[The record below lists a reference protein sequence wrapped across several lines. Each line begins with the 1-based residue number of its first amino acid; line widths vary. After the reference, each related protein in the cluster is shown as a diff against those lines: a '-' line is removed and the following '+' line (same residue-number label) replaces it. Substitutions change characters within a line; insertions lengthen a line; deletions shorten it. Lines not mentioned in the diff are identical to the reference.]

1 MKKNL
6 FLTLITVMVCAFTMS
21 AGNVRIMV
29 DNPANVKVQTNS
41 GYGKT
46 LDLGDGNA
54 SFTDLTSD
62 DSPLLISANP
72 GATIEKVEVNE
83 EAMMPGGD
91 GQYRIGINAD
101 GMMINITTSGNATGG
116 GETARMVSIS
126 GIIAMGDGISGSPYT
141 VSYDKDGEWELAG
154 KDDFG
159 FLAVPENSTVK
170 ISPVG
175 PYRMEKLTFRN
186 GNPIETTALADG
198 SLTFKCTYDEFY
210 YQSIYAYM
218 ILDPEAIKF
227 SITVD
232 YAPNLSAALENQRE
246 GTYQFLTLKDG
257 KNNFVCLP
265 DNSPLEFFETAG
277 AEILGMTRN
286 GEVCNPIGWEG
297 TNGWVYE
304 LEDGDAFVVKTK
316 GKPVQ
321 VALSAPEG
329 NAPLQSYFFID
340 SMGNSYTPTGM
351 DDTISTFNG
360 DSIFVT
366 PRPGTSLTFIEARN
380 GGQTNYT
387 SYFRAAVGADGVNP
401 MKVSLYGTRATTGV
415 TINVDAADRI
425 QIMQE
430 GGRGEQLVVADG
442 KNQFALDD
450 IKNALAIKGAEGNQI
465 VSVTQNGDILA
476 PNADGV
482 YLVTVADGDWV
493 EIVSRKNPVDVEL
506 SFNIQGG
513 TIEDLTATVDG
524 QNVTLTS
531 PMTVKTYAETVIAPA
546 DGYNITSL
554 TTEAQGTTVQ
564 NIPDTQ
570 KYLVVVN
577 DATVTKAEIAVTLQ
591 EIPAEEGY
599 AIVIPKGDDI
609 FVRYMEFSKD
619 ENGEYKYVQTLT
631 NNTVNQVK
639 LGNYVQVYCKDTLSK
654 FRFVRANGTD
664 VTLEPNK
671 DDRYAYVLIE
681 GRTVIEA
688 EIYTP
693 ALAYTNE
700 SFDEVKLVKS
710 GCVYFEVNGE
720 NVKSLDV
727 EAGQTV
733 KLVAVPELGYIFD
746 HFERFYPTDVE
757 GFVLPSD
764 GKTTTEYT
772 FTEADVANNFILFKG
787 VFKENP
793 DEKSYVVRGSKA
805 WLADENG
812 EIKLGVAGVMGSV
825 VFENNVGELVTE
837 ITGVEGTEVKLFVSV
852 NDQETAGKYEVWFYC
867 LDTNFPNNKIEGA
880 TYTIKAEDADY
891 QNVIWIDAVV
901 REKGTGVEGI
911 DAENSFRYNAGADI
925 LYAPAE
931 VKVYDAAGR
940 LVLTSAETEVS
951 LETLPA
957 GLYFAVS
964 NGKQLKFMK

>member
-6 FLTLITVMVCAFTMS
+6 FLTLITIMVCAFTTS

-54 SFTDLTSD
+54 SFSDLTSD

-83 EAMMPGGD
+83 EAMTPGGD

-116 GETARMVSIS
+116 ETARMVSIS
-126 GIIAMGDGISGSPYT
+126 GIYAQGEGVTGSPYSL
-141 VSYDKDGEWELAG
+141 SYDKNGEWAPAE
-154 KDDFG
+154 KDNFG

-175 PYRMEKLTFRN
+175 PYKIEKLTFRN
-186 GNPIETTALADG
+186 GKAIETKTLEDG
-198 SLTFKCTYDEFY
+198 SLTFVCTYDEFY
-210 YQSIYAYM
+210 YQTIYAYM
-218 ILDPEAIKF
+218 TLDPEAIKF

-246 GTYQFLTLKDG
+246 GAYQFLTFKDG
-257 KNNFVCLP
+257 LNNFVCLP
-265 DNSPLEFFETAG
+265 DNSPLEFFATDG
-277 AEILGMTRN
+277 AEIVGMTRN
-286 GEVCNPIGWEG
+286 GEVCNPIGWNG
-297 TNGWVYE
+297 SNGWVYE

-316 GKPVQ
+316 GKPIQ
-321 VALSAPEG
+321 VALTAAEG
-329 NAPLQSYFFID
+329 NAPLQSYFYID
-340 SMGNSYTPTGM
+340 SMGNSYLPTGM
-351 DDTISTFNG
+351 DDTITTFNG
-360 DSIFVT
+360 DTIFVS
-366 PRPGTSLTFIEARN
+366 PRPGTSLSFIETTN
-380 GGQTNYT
+380 GGQTDWK
-387 SYFRAAVGADGVNP
+387 SYFRAVAGANGVDP
-401 MKVSLYGTRATTGV
+401 MKVNISGRRATTGV

-425 QIMQE
+425 QIIQE
-430 GGRGEQLVVADG
+430 GGRGEKLAVNDG
-442 KNQFALDD
+442 INEFALAD
-450 IKNALAIKGAEGNQI
+450 IKNALAISGTEGNQI

-476 PNADGV
+476 PNAQGF
-482 YLVTVADGDWV
+482 YPVTVADGDWV

-513 TIEDLTATVDG
+513 TAADLKATVNG
-524 QNVTLTS
+524 QNVNLTS
-531 PMTVKTYAETVIAPA
+531 PMTVKTYDETVIAPA

-554 TTEAQGTTVQ
+554 TTETQGVTVQ

-577 DATVTKAEIAVTLQ
+577 DAAVNKAEIAVTLQ

-693 ALAYTNE
+693 ALAYTQE

-710 GCVYFEVNGE
+710 GSVYFEVNGE
-720 NVKSLDV
+720 KVTSLEV

-746 HFERFYPTDVE
+746 HFERFYSLDVE
-757 GFVLPSD
+757 GFALTGD
-764 GKTTTEYT
+764 EYT

-837 ITGVEGTEVKLFVSV
+837 ITGVEGTEVKLFVNV
-852 NDQETAGKYEVWFYC
+852 TDQETADKYEVWFYC
-867 LDTNFPNNKIEGA
+867 LDTNFPNNKIKGA

-911 DAENSFRYNAGADI
+911 NAENAFRYNAGADM

-940 LVLTSAETEVS
+940 LVLTSTETEVS

>member
-1 MKKNL
+1 MRMKKNL
-6 FLTLITVMVCAFTMS
+6 FLTLITIMVCAFTMS

-54 SFTDLTSD
+54 SFSDLTSD

-83 EAMMPGGD
+83 EAMTPGGD

-116 GETARMVSIS
+116 ETARMVSIS
-126 GIIAMGDGISGSPYT
+126 GIYAQGEGVTGSPYSL
-141 VSYDKDGEWELAG
+141 SYDKNGEWVPAE
-154 KDDFG
+154 KDNFG

-175 PYRMEKLTFRN
+175 PYKIEKLTFRN
-186 GNPIETTALADG
+186 GKAIETKTLEDG
-198 SLTFKCTYDEFY
+198 SLTFVCTYDEFY
-210 YQSIYAYM
+210 YQSLYAYM
-218 ILDPEAIKF
+218 TLDPEAIKF

-246 GTYQFLTLKDG
+246 GAYQFLTFKDG
-257 KNNFVCLP
+257 LNNFVCLP
-265 DNSPLEFFETAG
+265 DNSPLEFFATDG
-277 AEILGMTRN
+277 AEIVGMTRN
-286 GEVCNPIGWEG
+286 GEVCNPIGWNG
-297 TNGWVYE
+297 SNGWVYE

-316 GKPVQ
+316 GKPIQ
-321 VALSAPEG
+321 VALTAAEG
-329 NAPLQSYFFID
+329 NAPLQSYFYID
-340 SMGNSYTPTGM
+340 SMGNSYLPTGM
-351 DDTISTFNG
+351 DDTITTFNG
-360 DSIFVT
+360 DTIFVS
-366 PRPGTSLTFIEARN
+366 PRPGTSLSFIETTN
-380 GGQTNYT
+380 GGQTDWK
-387 SYFRAAVGADGVNP
+387 SYFRAVAGANGVDP
-401 MKVSLYGTRATTGV
+401 MKVNISGRRATTGV

-425 QIMQE
+425 QIIQE
-430 GGRGEQLVVADG
+430 GGRGEKLAVNDG
-442 KNQFALDD
+442 INEFALAD
-450 IKNALAIKGAEGNQI
+450 IKNALAISGTEGNQI

-476 PNADGV
+476 PNAQGF
-482 YLVTVADGDWV
+482 YPVTVADGDWV

-513 TIEDLTATVDG
+513 TAADLKATVNG
-524 QNVTLTS
+524 QNVNLTS
-531 PMTVKTYAETVIAPA
+531 PMTVKTYDETVIAPA

-554 TTEAQGTTVQ
+554 TTETQGVTVQ

-577 DATVTKAEIAVTLQ
+577 DAAVNKAEIAVTLQ

-693 ALAYTNE
+693 ALAYTQE

-710 GCVYFEVNGE
+710 GSVYFEVNGE
-720 NVKSLDV
+720 KVTSLEV

-746 HFERFYPTDVE
+746 HFERFYSLDVE
-757 GFVLPSD
+757 GFALTGD
-764 GKTTTEYT
+764 EYT

-812 EIKLGVAGVMGSV
+812 EIKLGVSGVMGSV

-837 ITGVEGTEVKLFVSV
+837 ITGVEGTEVKLFVNV
-852 NDQETAGKYEVWFYC
+852 TDQETADKYEVWFYC
-867 LDTNFPNNKIEGA
+867 LDTNFPNNKIKGV

-911 DAENSFRYNAGADI
+911 NAENAFRYNAGADM

-940 LVLTSAETEVS
+940 LVLTSTETEVS